1 MQSNGNTPSILC
13 YFVFVF
19 KILKTTEAETLIYFY
34 IKSISAIIVIL

>member
-1 MQSNGNTPSILC
+1 MVILHRF
-13 YFVFVF
+13 YATSFLLF